1 MASCKLA
8 GCFGE
13 VLELG
18 FCGAELAPHRN
29 QLHRLLQDSGG
40 GVLLE
45 KLSGDVRPT
54 SQNPY
59 PLYDQNLRFLLP
71 YLWPDQKFDSLFM
84 TVAADTVSLNMRYEG
99 LLLKVL
105 LIMMKK

>member
-45 KLSGDVRPT
+45 NLGGGVRLA
-54 SQNPY
+54 SRNSY
-59 PLYDQNLRFLLP
+59 PIYDQNLLFSLP
-71 YLWPDQKFDSLFM
+71 YFWPGQKFESPFM
-84 TVAADTVSLNMRYEG
+84 TSPLYQTLVQTCLVISSVVQTNAKLS
-99 LLLKVL
+99 
-105 LIMMKK
+105 

>member
-1 MASCKLA
+1 MKNMASCKLA

-45 KLSGDVRPT
+45 NLGGGVRLA
-54 SQNPY
+54 SRNPY
-59 PLYDQNLRFLLP
+59 PIYDQNLLFSLP
-71 YLWPDQKFDSLFM
+71 YF
-84 TVAADTVSLNMRYEG
+84 
-99 LLLKVL
+99 
-105 LIMMKK
+105 